1 MRLGIIGLPNS
12 GKTTVFNALTGR
24 QQETGAVSSGKL
36 EIIEAVVNVPD
47 ERVDILKGLFNPKK
61 TTYSTIVYADI
72 GGIDKGIGEGLSGPL
87 RNALAQSDGFL
98 HVVRAFEDE
107 NVPHPYVDVDA
118 QRDLDTIE
126 TEFLLVDLVTIE
138 KRLDRL
144 AEELKK
150 GAKVDKRANAA
161 ETELLERLKAHLED
175 ENPLRDL
182 DITAEERKMIS
193 GYGLLTLK
201 PMVVVVNMGETLRPA
216 NDLVQYNHDKSI
228 VLGLQ
233 GQIEAEIA
241 QLEGE
246 DREMFLAE
254 YNIEKPGSARVIN
267 ESYKLMNI
275 QSFFTVGEDE
285 VRAWTI
291 PVGATAPQ
299 AAGTI
304 HSDLQRGFIRAEVTP
319 YEALVELG
327 NMTEVKAKGKMRM
340 EGKEYIVQDGD
351 IMNIRFNV

>member
-1 MRLGIIGLPNS
+1 MQLGIIGLPNS

-36 EIIEAVVNVPD
+36 EVTTAVVNVPD
-47 ERVDILKGLFNPKK
+47 ERVDTLSHIFNPRK
-61 TTYSTIVYADI
+61 TTYSTITYADI

-98 HVVRAFEDE
+98 HVVRAFEDD
-107 NVPHPYVDVDA
+107 NVPHPYVDIDA
-118 QRDLDTIE
+118 QRDLDMIE

-138 KRLDRL
+138 KRLGKL

-150 GAKVDKRANAA
+150 GAKVDKRANAI
-161 ETELLERLKAHLED
+161 ETELLERLKVHLED
-175 ENPLRDL
+175 EKPLRDL
-182 DITAEERKMIS
+182 ELNADDRKLIS
-193 GYGLLTLK
+193 GYGLLSMK
-201 PMVVVVNMGETLRPA
+201 PMVVVVNMGETIQPA
-216 NDLVQYNHDKSI
+216 EELVQYDHAKSI

-254 YNIEKPGSARVIN
+254 YEIEKPGSARVIN
-267 ESYKLMNI
+267 ESYRLMNI

-319 YEALVELG
+319 YDAMIELG
-327 NMTEVKAKGKMRM
+327 TMAEVKSKGKMRM
-340 EGKEYIVQDGD
+340 EGKDYVVQDGD